1 MKITTTRPWSN
12 SSILTNTSSGVHPN
26 PCGEIYFRRDME
38 KELVA
43 KVTKE
48 ISDEIDWEVEVAL
61 YKEVGWTEVK
71 LQTTTPSGYVHEI
84 MEWLGKNRTGHVRSR
99 GNHYMFENA
108 KDATLFILKWS

>member
-1 MKITTTRPWSN
+1 MTITCIKPRGTA
-12 SSILTNTSSGVHPN
+12 SILTNASSGVHPN
-26 PCGEIYFRRDME
+26 PCSEIYLRRDTE
-38 KELVA
+38 KWFAA
-43 KVTKE
+43 KAAKE
-48 ISDEIDWEVEVAL
+48 IAHDIDWGIL
-61 YKEVGWTEVK
+61 SCILLGSGWTEVK